1 MIRIST
7 LAVVLAV
14 ISVGCGGED
23 QTTPSSVA
31 APVANTTA
39 APVETTL
46 TAPSTTE
53 AVASSTTMVAI
64 ASTTVAT
71 TTSTTIPPTVCPIP
85 PPLPEGTVVFAPV
98 GGDFD
103 GDGSADALQTYQAG
117 ADDWRVRIVFAD
129 GGGADTAVAGSDDFA
144 PPQPVGGFD
153 VDGDGSDEAF
163 LTVTS
168 GASAVFIGLYS
179 IADCV
184 ATRITERGVPAE
196 FAVGGSVGSVAG
208 LSCDGDGTISRQ
220 FAQLVADDVYE
231 GGFEP
236 FVLDGSVLTPF
247 PGDGAGFSAE
257 EAFALAILDCG
268 SLSLP

>member
-1 MIRIST
+1 MIRIAT

-14 ISVGCGGED
+14 ISVGCGGD
-23 QTTPSSVA
+23 NQVTTTSVA
-31 APVANTTA
+31 APLANPTA
-39 APVETTL
+39 APAETTSS
-46 TAPSTTE
+46 APPTTE
-53 AVASSTTMVAI
+53 ATAASTTTVAI
-64 ASTTVAT
+64 AGTTIAT
-71 TTSTTIPPTVCPIP
+71 TTSTTVPPTVCPIP

-117 ADDWRVRIVFAD
+117 ADDWRIRITFSD
-129 GGGADTAVAGSDDFA
+129 GGGADAAVAGSDDFA
-144 PPQPVGGFD
+144 PPRPIGGFD
-153 VDGDGSDEAF
+153 VDSDGSEEAF

-179 IADCV
+179 VGDCV
-184 ATRITERGVPAE
+184 AARITQGGVPAE

-208 LSCDGDGTISRQ
+208 VSCDGQGTINRQ
-220 FAQLVADDVYE
+220 FAQYVGDDVYE

-236 FVLDGSVLTPF
+236 FVLEGSVLTPF
-247 PGDGAGFSAE
+247 PGDGAGFTAE